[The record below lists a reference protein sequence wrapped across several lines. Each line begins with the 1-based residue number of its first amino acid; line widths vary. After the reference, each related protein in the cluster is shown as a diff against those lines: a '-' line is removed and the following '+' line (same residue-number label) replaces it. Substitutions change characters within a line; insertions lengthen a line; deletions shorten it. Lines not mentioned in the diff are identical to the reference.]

1 MCVPFFLRFLTHFLL
16 PPFHSGVEL
25 QCIGHFGILF
35 SILDMNGYND
45 LKLRSIEVLHSAAK
59 NPECLNDIHASNLL
73 VGAVMLFRALP
84 LGKLGLASSEIH
96 H

>member
-1 MCVPFFLRFLTHFLL
+1 
-16 PPFHSGVEL
+16 
-25 QCIGHFGILF
+25 
-35 SILDMNGYND
+35 MNGYND

-84 LGKLGLASSEIH
+84 LGKLSVEDLH
-96 H
+96 